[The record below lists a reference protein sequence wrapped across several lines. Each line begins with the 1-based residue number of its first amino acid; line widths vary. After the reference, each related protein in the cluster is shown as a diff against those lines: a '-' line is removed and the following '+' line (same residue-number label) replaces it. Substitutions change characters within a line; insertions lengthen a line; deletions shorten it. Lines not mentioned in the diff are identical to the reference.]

1 MRLTI
6 DNVRKEYGDTVAL
19 GSGTGGRSV
28 EASGAGGDTPAGVD
42 LEVADGEFFTL
53 VGPSGCGKTT
63 TLRLVAGFDSPTR
76 GDVRFDG
83 RAMAGVPPE
92 DRGVGVVFQ
101 NYALFPHL
109 SVAENVAYGL
119 RFTDPPDGETRDERV
134 ASLLELVDLP
144 DAGPRD
150 PSELSGGQ
158 RQRVALA
165 RALAPGPD
173 LLLLDEPMSAL
184 DARLRERL
192 RLQIKEIQSTL
203 GITTLYVTHDQEEAL
218 AVSDRVAVMSDGAVE
233 QVGTP
238 RAVYRQPET
247 RFVAEFV
254 GDNNVF
260 EGRVESS
267 RTANRSDGSEP
278 LGDDSGGSPLE
289 TKGVRSGSGG
299 DPAPGEGDGDGRD
312 RTSEGRE
319 RTVFVDVDGVTIPV
333 QTGRRIRPDA
343 TVTFCVRPER
353 MRVLESG
360 GDGTDTGVDPADGG
374 GDATVTLDATVS
386 NAEFLGEST
395 RTYLRWKGREL
406 TVRTPDPLSGDVRVG
421 VDGAAAH
428 VIGVESGGDSAFE
441 SRRE

>member
-1 MRLTI
+1 MRLTL
-6 DNVRKEYGDTVAL
+6 DGVRKEYADTVAL
-19 GSGTGGRSV
+19 GESVAGEGRGGN
-28 EASGAGGDTPAGVD
+28 AAPAGVD
-42 LEVADGEFFTL
+42 LDVRDGEFFTL

-63 TLRLVAGFDSPTR
+63 TLRLVAGFDAPTR
-76 GDVRFDG
+76 GAVRFDG
-83 RAMAGVPPE
+83 QGVTGVPPE

-119 RFTDPPDGETRDERV
+119 RFTDPPDGERTETRV
-134 ASLLELVDLP
+134 ASLLQLVDLP
-144 DAGPRD
+144 DAGSRD
-150 PSELSGGQ
+150 PGELSGGQ

-192 RLQIKEIQSTL
+192 RLQIKRIQSEL

-218 AVSDRVAVMSDGAVE
+218 AVSDRVAVLSDGVVE

-238 RAVYRQPET
+238 QAVYRRPET

-260 EGRVESS
+260 EGRARPG
-267 RTANRSDGSEP
+267 RTAGEPGRAGGSTNSEP
-278 LGDDSGGSPLE
+278 AFPVE
-289 TKGVRSGSGG
+289 TEGNTSGSGG
-299 DPAPGEGDGDGRD
+299 VGSQRGGSGTGP
-312 RTSEGRE
+312 T
-319 RTVFVDVDGVTIPV
+319 RTVPVDIGGSTVPV
-333 QTGRRIRPDA
+333 RTDRQVPPGA

-353 MRVLESG
+353 MTVLEQGDGGTG
-360 GDGTDTGVDPADGG
+360 GDVSDGAQG
-374 GDATVTLDATVS
+374 GDVAVALDAAVS

-395 RTYLRWKGREL
+395 RTFLRWEGREL

-421 VDGAAAH
+421 FDGADAH
-428 VIGVESGGDSAFE
+428 VVDVKPERGAE
-441 SRRE
+441 